1 MPFQKNN
8 SLQSQLQKQW
18 RYFLL
23 ALGFFTRIPVPSFAD
38 FQESELNQS
47 VKYFPLIGCLVGLI
61 ALATF
66 YIAEHIFPHAVAV
79 IISMAT
85 TIFATGAFH
94 EDGLADS
101 ADGLGGGWQR
111 EQVLT
116 IMQDSRL
123 GTYGAGALFFALMA
137 KFQLL
142 TAMHANAV
150 MTILICAHAFSRLS
164 AVWLMVAL
172 PYVKSSGKSKPLAT
186 EISRTD
192 CGLANLFGLL
202 PLLILLWVIQTT
214 VQNWQITLAYV
225 CWLVGLIG
233 AGWFWWLSLL
243 KRKLGGYTGDT
254 LGAMQQISEIMFYL
268 ATLAWAQL
276 LGYSY

>member
-1 MPFQKNN
+1 M
-8 SLQSQLQKQW
+8 QSQLQKQW

-38 FQESELNQS
+38 FQETELNQS
-47 VKYFPLIGCLVGLI
+47 IKYFPLIGIIIGCLGALI
-61 ALATF
+61 FYLASFILPQALA
-66 YIAEHIFPHAVAV
+66 VL
-79 IISMAT
+79 ISMAA

-111 EQVLT
+111 EQVLA

-123 GTYGAGALFFALMA
+123 GTYGAVALFFALMT

-142 TAMHANAV
+142 VAMHANT
-150 MTILICAHAFSRLS
+150 MMMFLICAHALSRLS

-186 EISRTD
+186 EISRVD
-192 CGLANLFGLL
+192 CWLANLFGLL
-202 PLLILLWVIQTT
+202 PLLVLLWVIQITA
-214 VQNWQITLAYV
+214 QNWQVTLAYV

-233 AGWFWWLSLL
+233 AGWFWWLLLL

-268 ATLAWAQL
+268 ATLAWVQL

>member
-1 MPFQKNN
+1 MLSF
-8 SLQSQLQKQW
+8 LGREG

-23 ALGFFTRIPVPSFAD
+23 SVGFFTRIPVPSFAD
-38 FQESELNQS
+38 FQESDLNHS
-47 VKYFPLIGCLVGLI
+47 VKYFPLIGCIVGLI
-61 ALATF
+61 GLVAY
-66 YIAEHIFPHAVAV
+66 YIAGYIFPHTVAV
-79 IISMAT
+79 LISMAA

-123 GTYGAGALFFALMA
+123 GTYGAVALFFALMA

-142 TAMHANAV
+142 TSMRADTV
-150 MTILICAHAFSRLS
+150 MQIFICAHALSRLS
-164 AVWLMVAL
+164 AVWLMTAL
-172 PYVKSSGKSKPLAT
+172 AYAKSSGKAKPLAT
-186 EISRTD
+186 EISRGD
-192 CGLANLFGLL
+192 LWLANLFGLL
-202 PLLILLWVIQTT
+202 PLFALLWVIQTSMH
-214 VQNWQITLAYV
+214 NWQITLGYV
-225 CWLVGLIG
+225 CLQVAAIG

-254 LGAMQQISEIMFYL
+254 LGAIQQISEIMFYL
-268 ATLAWAQL
+268 ATLAWLQFLNAYYL
-276 LGYSY
+276 

>member
-1 MPFQKNN
+1 MR
-8 SLQSQLQKQW
+8 KQW

-23 ALGFFTRIPVPSFAD
+23 ALGFFTRIPVLSFVD
-38 FQESELNQS
+38 FQESELNHS

-61 ALATF
+61 GVIAF
-66 YIAEHIFPHAVAV
+66 YISGQVFPHTVAV
-79 IISMAT
+79 LISMAA

-123 GTYGAGALFFALMA
+123 GTYGAIALFLVLMF

-142 TAMHANAV
+142 TAMHADTV
-150 MTILICAHAFSRLS
+150 ICVLICAHALSRLT

-172 PYVKSSGKSKPLAT
+172 PYTKASGKAKPLAT
-186 EISRTD
+186 EISRRD
-192 CGLANLFGLL
+192 FCVANLFGLL
-202 PLLILLWVIQTT
+202 PLLVLLWLMQDAMGI
-214 VQNWQITLAYV
+214 WQVTLGYV
-225 CWLVGLIG
+225 CLLAGAIG
-233 AGWFWWLSLL
+233 AGWVWWLGLL

-254 LGAMQQISEIMFYL
+254 LGAIQQISEIMFYI
-268 ATLAWAQL
+268 ASLAWLQYIDAYYL
-276 LGYSY
+276 

>member
-1 MPFQKNN
+1 MLSF
-8 SLQSQLQKQW
+8 LGREW

-23 ALGFFTRIPVPSFAD
+23 AVGFFTRIPVPSFVD
-38 FQESELNQS
+38 FQESELNKS

-61 ALATF
+61 GLAAY
-66 YIAEHIFPHAVAV
+66 YIAGQVFPHTVA
-79 IISMAT
+79 ILISMAA

-101 ADGLGGGWQR
+101 VDGLGGGWQR

-123 GTYGAGALFFALMA
+123 GTYGAVALFFALMA

-142 TAMHANAV
+142 TSIHADT
-150 MTILICAHAFSRLS
+150 MMMILICAHSLSRLS
-164 AVWLMVAL
+164 AVWLMKAL
-172 PYVKSSGKSKPLAT
+172 PYTKSSGKAKPLAT
-186 EISRTD
+186 EISRRD
-192 CGLANLFGLL
+192 FLLANLFGLL
-202 PLLILLWVIQTT
+202 PLIVLLWVIQTSI
-214 VQNWQITLAYV
+214 QNWQITLGYACFLAAAV
-225 CWLVGLIG
+225 G

-254 LGAMQQISEIMFYL
+254 LGAIQQISEIMFYL
-268 ATLAWAQL
+268 ATLAWLQFLDAYFL
-276 LGYSY
+276 